1 MRRPYAPVL
10 KGPGGS
16 DVRRVGPGS
25 PSHAPRDRPALSHPG
40 DAALSAHERALRML
54 EARSY
59 GAVELARRLV
69 RKGHPPD
76 EVEASLERLTA
87 AGLLNDAAFARQL
100 TRSRVLDRGMAGRRV
115 RLELIA
121 RGIRPAVATQ
131 AVAEVLGDEEV
142 DEAAAA
148 ARLAR
153 RRSQQLAGLAPATL
167 RRRLYA
173 YLARRGYE
181 ADAVRRA
188 VDAVM
193 AGGPPP
199 PGRNSS
205 PRIQN
210 R

>member
-1 MRRPYAPVL
+1 
-10 KGPGGS
+10 
-16 DVRRVGPGS
+16 
-25 PSHAPRDRPALSHPG
+25 
-40 DAALSAHERALRML
+40 ML

-59 GAVELARRLV
+59 GAVELGRRLV
-69 RKGHPPD
+69 RRGYPPD
-76 EVEASLERLTA
+76 EVEACLERLTA

-100 TRSRVLDRGMAGRRV
+100 ARSRVLDRGLAARRV

-131 AVAEVLGDEEV
+131 AVSEVLGDEEV

-153 RRSQQLAGLAPATL
+153 RRSQQLAGLAPATV

-188 VDAVM
+188 VDSVM
-193 AGGPPP
+193 AAAPPLS
-199 PGRNSS
+199 GRNSS